1 MFLFSYGLTESLKW
15 TFVNILSI
23 KSDLKVTSL
32 WLKKCLICAC
42 HASNIYH
49 VHLKTKSPWWSLAV
63 WLAKERFAKFLPFLL
78 LYYRNVF
85 EQKWQNGHFNT
96 SIKNAYFYLKHW
108 FILRSALSC
117 PIRYEL
123 FFLARNATVYCVKLT
138 SVNPIGS
145 IFWTFFN
152 YLQFD
157 FLRLSGLW
165 IPVISGV
172 NKVILAD

>member
-85 EQKWQNGHFNT
+85 EQKWQNGHFYT
-96 SIKNAYFYLKHW
+96 SIKKCLLLFKTLVHFTHCA
-108 FILRSALSC
+108 SLSDK
-117 PIRYEL
+117 IWSI
-123 FFLARNATVYCVKLT
+123 FLARNATVYCVKLT

-165 IPVISGV
+165 IPVISEV

>member
-108 FILRSALSC
+108 FILHTALAC
-117 PIRYEL
+117 PIRYEV
-123 FFLARNATVYCVKLT
+123 FFLPETQQFTAWSWPVWILLEVFFGHFSIICNLIFCVY
-138 SVNPIGS
+138 
-145 IFWTFFN
+145 
-152 YLQFD
+152 QD
-157 FLRLSGLW
+157 FESQ
-165 IPVISGV
+165 SFQE
-172 NKVILAD
+172 